1 MKSLQQTSRRLFI
14 NLSLCA
20 VTVATLGA
28 LGSAPS
34 YAAVDRGTK
43 EEAKAMSDAALAH
56 IKKVG
61 AEQAYKDFTTNKAS
75 WTKKDLYVFVMDL
88 TGKMVAHGANE
99 KLVGRDLINLKD
111 SSGKAFVVDMIAA
124 AKKGSGWVDYEWAD
138 PTTKKVEGKSSY
150 VQMVPTGSSFVGVG
164 IYR

>member
-1 MKSLQQTSRRLFI
+1 MKSLQQTGRRKFI

-28 LGSAPS
+28 LVSAPS
-34 YAAVDRGTK
+34 YAADRGTK
-43 EEAKAMSDAALAH
+43 EEAKAMAEAALAH

-61 AEQAYKDFTTNKAS
+61 AEQAYKDFTTSKAS
-75 WTKKDLYVFVMDL
+75 WTKNDLYVFVMDL

-111 SSGKAFVVDMIAA
+111 SSGKAFVVDMIAV

-138 PTTKKVEGKSSY
+138 PITKKVEGKSSY

-164 IYR
+164 VYR